1 MFSPGSFQNQTCILG
16 CQQCLKRSRCL
27 RSPPTIPAGTSSIAI
42 QRVAS
47 LQAAVGRNP
56 TSVRHQLSKKKKLV
70 LLTSELSA
78 ELSSFGLKEALPM
91 VHPKVGKDWRSLAH
105 TGVWRDEPVLAA
117 VCRCIHQAGLFS
129 RQISTCLY

>member
-16 CQQCLKRSRCL
+16 CQQHLKRSRCL
-27 RSPPTIPAGTSSIAI
+27 RSPPTVPAGTSNIAI

-47 LQAAVGRNP
+47 LQAAVERNP
-56 TSVRHQLSKKKKLV
+56 TSVKDISSQKKKLV
-70 LLTSELSA
+70 LLTLELSA
-78 ELSSFGLKEALPM
+78 ELSPFGLKEALPM
-91 VHPKVGKDWRSLAH
+91 VHPEVGKDWRSLAH

-117 VCRCIHQAGLFS
+117 VCRRLHQAGLFS

>member
-1 MFSPGSFQNQTCILG
+1 MFEEKSLLEVTADHPCRHEQYCNTTSCFSPGCSREESDLGQTSAL
-16 CQQCLKRSRCL
+16 
-27 RSPPTIPAGTSSIAI
+27 
-42 QRVAS
+42 
-47 LQAAVGRNP
+47 
-56 TSVRHQLSKKKKLV
+56 KKKKLV

-105 TGVWRDEPVLAA
+105 TGVWRDEPVLAV